1 MIYESPDAL
10 VRVDLPE
17 VCCKSKVGAGK
28 VDFEGEAKVSL
39 KVLERRSFCIG
50 WVVAAV
56 QSWAETYEI

>member
-1 MIYESPDAL
+1 MGTMIYESPDAL

-50 WVVAAV
+50 
-56 QSWAETYEI
+56 